1 MEGLAA
7 NRSLRIGLAVIV
19 VVIGIVLAAT
29 TGDSIAVRWVTVLL
43 SLDVAVRLSMVRATS
58 S

>member
-7 NRSLRIGLAVIV
+7 NRSLRLGLAVIV
-19 VVIGIVLAAT
+19 VVLGIVLAAT

-43 SLDVAVRLSMVRATS
+43 SLDVAARLAMVPRAT
-58 S
+58 

>member
-7 NRSLRIGLAVIV
+7 NRSLRMALAVIV
-19 VVIGIVLAAT
+19 VVIGVVLAAT

-43 SLDVAVRLSMVRATS
+43 SLDVAVRLAMVRSAGA
-58 S
+58 

>member
-7 NRSLRIGLAVIV
+7 NRSLRMGLAVIV

>member
-7 NRSLRIGLAVIV
+7 NRSLRMALAVIV

-43 SLDVAVRLSMVRATS
+43 SLDVALRLAMVRSAGA
-58 S
+58 